1 MSRSYCT
8 FTDPPISLVPFVI
21 RTLCPHQPL
30 KPPRSINFML
40 QRRTH
45 TGEPWAP
52 ALNVTRF
59 VPRIDV
65 GELVGRELPGA
76 SDAVAELL
84 RSGTRL
90 FHWDG
95 RMQADLLL

>member
-1 MSRSYCT
+1 
-8 FTDPPISLVPFVI
+8 
-21 RTLCPHQPL
+21 
-30 KPPRSINFML
+30 ML

-59 VPRIDV
+59 APRVDV

-90 FHWDG
+90 FRRDG
-95 RMQADLLL
+95 RTQADLLL

>member
-1 MSRSYCT
+1 
-8 FTDPPISLVPFVI
+8 
-21 RTLCPHQPL
+21 
-30 KPPRSINFML
+30 ML

-59 VPRIDV
+59 APWVDV

-90 FHWDG
+90 FRRDG
-95 RMQADLLL
+95 GTQAELLL